1 MSENAVRNRSIH
13 PPRRA
18 PPASGL
24 LGSLAALALLG
35 AACAR
40 SDAAGPPPDR
50 PPAAVVVASAVE
62 RDVPVY
68 VDEIGRTAAREV
80 VTVRPQVSGPITAI
94 HFSDGADVRRGDLL
108 FTIDP
113 RPYRA
118 QLEAAEAALAQN
130 EASVRLARTEL
141 ARAER
146 LVRSEATTQQDY
158 DARRSAVAVGEAQ
171 VRASRAAVAT
181 ARLNVEY
188 CSIRSPIDGRTGQ
201 RQVDLGNVVS
211 AGNGATPLLVIQRLD
226 PVYADFTVTE
236 SDLSPIQRAMAEA
249 RLAARV
255 RLPDEPEDGG
265 REGALTFVDNAVQA
279 GTGTVRLRA
288 TLANGDRHFWPGR
301 FVKVR
306 LVLGT
311 RRNAVLVPATAPQ
324 VSAKGP
330 FVYVVKKDSTAELRP
345 VRLGQ
350 RQAELVAVAEGLAAG
365 EQVITGGHL
374 AVTPG
379 GKVRPR
385 DPGARTAQARSV
397 R

>member
-1 MSENAVRNRSIH
+1 MNDCSNRG
-13 PPRRA
+13 RRA
-18 PPASGL
+18 RLAPRL
-24 LGSLAALALLG
+24 LTFLAALGLLG
-35 AACAR
+35 AACTR
-40 SDAAGPPPDR
+40 GDAAAPAPER
-50 PPAAVVVASAVE
+50 PPAAVAVASAVE
-62 RDVPVY
+62 RDVYVY
-68 VDEIGRTAAREV
+68 LDEIGKTSAREV

-94 HFSDGADVRRGDLL
+94 HFSDGADVKRGDLL

-118 QLEAAEAALAQN
+118 QLEAAAAALAQN

-141 ARAER
+141 ARAEQ
-146 LVRSEATTQQDY
+146 LLRSEATTQQDY
-158 DARRSAVAVGEAQ
+158 DARKSAVAVGEAQ
-171 VRASRAAVAT
+171 VRASRAAVET
-181 ARLNVEY
+181 ARLNLDY

-201 RQVDLGNVVS
+201 RQVDLGNVVT
-211 AGNGATPLLVIQRLD
+211 AGSGGTALLVIQRLD
-226 PVYADFTVTE
+226 PVYADFTVSE
-236 SDLSPIQRAMAEA
+236 NDLSPVQRAMAEA
-249 RLAARV
+249 RLVARV

-265 REGALTFVDNAVQA
+265 RQGALTFVDNAVQA

-288 TLANGDRHFWPGR
+288 TLANGDRRYWPGR

-311 RRNAVLVPATAPQ
+311 QRKAVLVPATAAQ

-330 FVYVVKKDSTAELRP
+330 FVYVVRKDSTAELRP

-350 RQAELVAVAEGLAAG
+350 RQAELVAIAEGVAAG

-379 GKVRPR
+379 GKVQARE
-385 DPGARTAQARSV
+385 PGAVRTAQARSA